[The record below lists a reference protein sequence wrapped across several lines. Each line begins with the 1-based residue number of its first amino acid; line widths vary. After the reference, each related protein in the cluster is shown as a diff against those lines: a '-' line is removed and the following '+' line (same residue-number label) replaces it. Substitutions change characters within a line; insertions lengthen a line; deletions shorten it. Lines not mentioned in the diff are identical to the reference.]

1 MLEVREGEKLTS
13 CLLLLTSVINLISSG
28 EINIKIMMPKMRY
41 LGKTADRREI
51 KIKPGKLAL
60 NTNAANSV
68 HFSVANHFSSKSYSY
83 QPCYFTEV
91 AIEELH

>member
-41 LGKTADRREI
+41 LGKTADRRDI

-60 NTNAANSV
+60 NIKAANSV

>member
-41 LGKTADRREI
+41 LGKTADRRDITLRLPIVFISQLRTTSLANPTVINLVTSLKWPLRNCI
-51 KIKPGKLAL
+51 KGLVLIRL
-60 NTNAANSV
+60 
-68 HFSVANHFSSKSYSY
+68 
-83 QPCYFTEV
+83 
-91 AIEELH
+91 I